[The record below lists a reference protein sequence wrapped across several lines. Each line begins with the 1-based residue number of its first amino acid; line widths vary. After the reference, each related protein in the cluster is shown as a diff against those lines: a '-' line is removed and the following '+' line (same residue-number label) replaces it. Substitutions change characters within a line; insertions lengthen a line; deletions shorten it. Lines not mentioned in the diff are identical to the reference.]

1 MHKLMFVCHG
11 NICRSPMAEYLCKDI
26 VRKQGRAA
34 DFYIASCAVSDEEVW
49 NGIGNPVYPP
59 VKKLLLEKGIS
70 CEEKRAVVLTESDGA
85 HYDLFLCMDD
95 SNLRRAK
102 RILGDKNAEKCKKLL
117 SYAGES
123 GDVADPWYTRN
134 FQAAYEDIMKGIAGL
149 LESLQ

>member
-1 MHKLMFVCHG
+1 
-11 NICRSPMAEYLCKDI
+11 MAEYLCKDI
-26 VRKQGRAA
+26 LQKQGRSAQ
-34 DFYIASCAVSDEEVW
+34 FHVASCAVSDEEVW

-70 CEEKRAVVLTESDGA
+70 CEGKRAVVLTETDGDK
-85 HYDLFLCMDD
+85 YDLFLCMDD

-102 RILGDKNAEKCKKLL
+102 RILGSKYADKCKKLL

>member
-1 MHKLMFVCHG
+1 
-11 NICRSPMAEYLCKDI
+11 
-26 VRKQGRAA
+26 
-34 DFYIASCAVSDEEVW
+34 
-49 NGIGNPVYPP
+49 
-59 VKKLLLEKGIS
+59 
-70 CEEKRAVVLTESDGA
+70 
-85 HYDLFLCMDD
+85 MDD

-102 RILGDKNAEKCKKLL
+102 RILGSKYADKCKKLL